1 MNYIWARFAYGEHP
15 MNRGSL
21 RPSGQ
26 RSRTPLLVAWGLA
39 SILFLFT
46 VENIWIDPWLRNKS
60 HKMLSLVPEALSGS
74 WFLALMVG
82 GIMLAF
88 LVMCQILLIKDRS
101 LSVWMKVGTGTAV
114 LVVLLLSGL
123 WVRNTSGLSSAIRLQ
138 SSGAAHTVALK
149 WHPSSAQVAGYNV
162 YRSMTPAGNYVQ
174 INSSL
179 VQGVT
184 FTDNAV
190 KSGVTYYYVT
200 RAVDALGHESVN
212 SNEARAVI
220 P

>member
-1 MNYIWARFAYGEHP
+1 MLSQCE
-15 MNRGSL
+15 S
-21 RPSGQ
+21 RPNVFH
-26 RSRTPLLVAWGLA
+26 RKSRTTLVTGGLV

-46 VENIWIDPWLRNKS
+46 LETIRIDPWLRNKS
-60 HKMLSLVPEALSGS
+60 HKTLSMVPEALSGS

-88 LVMCQILLIKDRS
+88 LVMCQILLTKDRS
-101 LSVWMKVGTGTAV
+101 LSVWTKVGTGITV
-114 LVVLLLSGL
+114 LVVLLLSVL
-123 WVRNTSGLSSAIRLQ
+123 WVRVTSGLTSAIRLQ
-138 SSGAAHTVALK
+138 PRGTTHAVALK
-149 WHPSSAQVAGYNV
+149 WQPSSSRVAGYNV

-184 FTDNAV
+184 FTDNTV
-190 KSGVTYYYVT
+190 ESGLTYYYVT
-200 RAVDALGHESVN
+200 RAVDTLGHESVN
-212 SNEARAVI
+212 SNEARAAI

>member
-1 MNYIWARFAYGEHP
+1 MR
-15 MNRGSL
+15 RGSL
-21 RPSGQ
+21 RPSG
-26 RSRTPLLVAWGLA
+26 RRPKTTLVAWCLA

-60 HKMLSLVPEALSGS
+60 HKTLSMVPEALSGS

-88 LVMCQILLIKDRS
+88 LVMCQILLTKDRS
-101 LSVWMKVGTGTAV
+101 LSVWTKVGTGIAV
-114 LVVLLLSGL
+114 LVVLLLSVL
-123 WVRNTSGLSSAIRLQ
+123 WVRVTSGLTSAIRLQ
-138 SSGAAHTVALK
+138 PRGTTHAVALK
-149 WHPSSAQVAGYNV
+149 WQPSSSRVAGYNV

-184 FTDNAV
+184 FTDNTV
-190 KSGVTYYYVT
+190 ESGLTYYYVT
-200 RAVDALGHESVN
+200 RAVDTLGHESVN
-212 SNEARAVI
+212 SNEARAAI

>member
-1 MNYIWARFAYGEHP
+1 MR
-15 MNRGSL
+15 RGSL
-21 RPSGQ
+21 RPSG
-26 RSRTPLLVAWGLA
+26 RRPKTTLVAWCLA

-60 HKMLSLVPEALSGS
+60 HKTLSMVPEALSGS

-88 LVMCQILLIKDRS
+88 LVMCQILLTKDRS
-101 LSVWMKVGTGTAV
+101 LSVWTKVGTGITV
-114 LVVLLLSGL
+114 LVVLLLSVL
-123 WVRNTSGLSSAIRLQ
+123 WVRVTSGLTSAIRLQ
-138 SSGAAHTVALK
+138 PRGTTHAVALK
-149 WHPSSAQVAGYNV
+149 WQPSSSRVAGYNV

-184 FTDNAV
+184 FTDNTV
-190 KSGVTYYYVT
+190 ESGLTYYYVT
-200 RAVDALGHESVN
+200 RAVDTLGHESVN
-212 SNEARAVI
+212 SNEARAAI

>member
-1 MNYIWARFAYGEHP
+1 MS
-15 MNRGSL
+15 RGSL

-26 RSRTPLLVAWGLA
+26 RSRITLIAWGLA
-39 SILFLFT
+39 SLLFLFT

-60 HKMLSLVPEALSGS
+60 HKIPSMVPEALSGS

-82 GIMLAF
+82 GIAFAF
-88 LVMCQILLIKDRS
+88 LVMCQILLTQDRS
-101 LSVWMKVGTGTAV
+101 LSVWTKVGTGIAV
-114 LVVLLLSGL
+114 LVVLLLSAQ
-123 WVRNTSGLSSAIRLQ
+123 WIRMTSGLSSAIRPH
-138 SSGAAHTVALK
+138 SRGTTHTVALK
-149 WHPSSAQVAGYNV
+149 WRPSSSQVAGYNV
-162 YRSMTPAGNYVQ
+162 YRSMTPAGNYVR

-184 FTDNAV
+184 FTDNTV
-190 KSGVTYYYVT
+190 ESGLTYYYVT

-212 SNEARAVI
+212 SNEARAAI

>member
-1 MNYIWARFAYGEHP
+1 MNP
-15 MNRGSL
+15 GSP
-21 RPSGQ
+21 RPSGR
-26 RSRTPLLVAWGLA
+26 RSRTTLIAWCLA

-46 VENIWIDPWLRNKS
+46 VENIWIDPWVRSKS

-88 LVMCQILLIKDRS
+88 LVLCQILLIKDRS
-101 LSVWMKVGTGTAV
+101 LSVWTKVGTGITV
-114 LVVLLLSGL
+114 LVVLLLSAQ
-123 WVRNTSGLSSAIRLQ
+123 WVRMTSGWSPTIRLQ
-138 SSGAAHTVALK
+138 SRGATHTVALK
-149 WHPSSAQVAGYNV
+149 WRPSSSQVAGYNV

-184 FTDNAV
+184 FTDNTV
-190 KSGVTYYYVT
+190 ESGVTYYYVT
-200 RAVDALGHESVN
+200 RAVDAVGHESVN
-212 SNEARAVI
+212 SNEARAAI

>member
-1 MNYIWARFAYGEHP
+1 MSGGP
-15 MNRGSL
+15 L
-21 RPSGQ
+21 RPSRR
-26 RSRTPLLVAWGLA
+26 RSRTTLVAWGLA

-60 HKMLSLVPEALSGS
+60 HKMLSMVPEALSGS

-82 GIMLAF
+82 GIMLVF
-88 LVMCQILLIKDRS
+88 LVMCQILLAKDRS
-101 LSVWMKVGTGTAV
+101 LSVWTKVGTGITV
-114 LVVLLLSGL
+114 LVVLLLSAL
-123 WVRNTSGLSSAIRLQ
+123 WVRMTCGLSPEIRLQ
-138 SSGAAHTVALK
+138 SRRTTHTVALK
-149 WHPSSAQVAGYNV
+149 WRPSSSPVAGYNV
-162 YRSMTPAGNYVQ
+162 YRSMTPAVNYVQ

-184 FTDNAV
+184 FTDSSV
-190 KSGVTYYYVT
+190 ESGLTYYYVT

-212 SNEARAVI
+212 SNEARAAI

>member
-1 MNYIWARFAYGEHP
+1 MNPGA
-15 MNRGSL
+15 L
-21 RPSGQ
+21 RPSG
-26 RSRTPLLVAWGLA
+26 RSSRTTLVVWGLA

-60 HKMLSLVPEALSGS
+60 HDLPSMVPEALGGS
-74 WFLALMVG
+74 WFLVLMVG

-88 LVMCQILLIKDRS
+88 LVMCQILLTKDRS
-101 LSVWMKVGTGTAV
+101 LSVWTKVGTGTAV
-114 LVVLLLSGL
+114 LVVLLLSAL
-123 WVRNTSGLSSAIRLQ
+123 WVGMTSGLSPAIRLQ
-138 SSGAAHTVALK
+138 PRGTPHTVALK
-149 WHPSSAQVAGYNV
+149 WRPSGAQVAGYNV
-162 YRSMTPAGNYVQ
+162 YRSTTPAGNYVQ

-179 VQGVT
+179 IQGAT

-190 KSGVTYYYVT
+190 ESGVTYYYVT

-212 SNEARAVI
+212 SNEARASI

>member
-1 MNYIWARFAYGEHP
+1 MS
-15 MNRGSL
+15 RGSL
-21 RPSGQ
+21 RPPG
-26 RSRTPLLVAWGLA
+26 RRWRTTLVAWGLA

-60 HKMLSLVPEALSGS
+60 HQTLSMVPEALSGS

-82 GIMLAF
+82 GIILAF

-101 LSVWMKVGTGTAV
+101 LSVWTKVGTGIAV
-114 LVVLLLSGL
+114 LVVLLLSAL
-123 WVRNTSGLSSAIRLQ
+123 WVRMTTGLPSEIRLQ
-138 SSGAAHTVALK
+138 SRGTTHTVALK
-149 WHPSSAQVAGYNV
+149 WRPSSSQVAGYNV

-179 VQGVT
+179 VQAVT

-190 KSGVTYYYVT
+190 ESGLTYYYVT
-200 RAVDALGHESVN
+200 RAVDAVGHESVN
-212 SNEARAVI
+212 SNEARASI

>member
-1 MNYIWARFAYGEHP
+1 

-21 RPSGQ
+21 RPSSR
-26 RSRTPLLVAWGLA
+26 RSRTTLVAWGLA
-39 SILFLFT
+39 SILILFT
-46 VENIWIDPWLRNKS
+46 IENIWIDPWLRNKS
-60 HKMLSLVPEALSGS
+60 HKMLSMVPEALSGS

-82 GIMLAF
+82 GIALAF

-101 LSVWMKVGTGTAV
+101 LSVWKKVGTGIAV
-114 LVVLLLSGL
+114 LVVLLLSAL
-123 WVRNTSGLSSAIRLQ
+123 WVRMTSGLPSEIRLQ
-138 SSGAAHTVALK
+138 SRGTTHTVALK
-149 WHPSSAQVAGYNV
+149 WRPSSSHVAGYNV

-184 FTDNAV
+184 FTDNTV
-190 KSGVTYYYVT
+190 ESGLTYYYVT
-200 RAVDALGHESVN
+200 RAVDVVGHESVN
-212 SNEARAVI
+212 SNEARASI

>member
-1 MNYIWARFAYGEHP
+1 MNP
-15 MNRGSL
+15 GSL
-21 RPSGQ
+21 RPSGR
-26 RSRTPLLVAWGLA
+26 RSRTTLIAWGLA

-60 HKMLSLVPEALSGS
+60 HEMLSLVPEALSGS

-88 LVMCQILLIKDRS
+88 LVMCQILLTKDRR
-101 LSVWMKVGTGTAV
+101 LSVWTKVGTGIAV
-114 LVVLLLSGL
+114 LVVLLLSAL
-123 WVRNTSGLSSAIRLQ
+123 WVRMTSGLSSAIRLQ
-138 SSGAAHTVALK
+138 SHGTTHTVALK
-149 WHPSSAQVAGYNV
+149 WRPSSSHVVGYNV
-162 YRSMTPAGNYVQ
+162 YRSTTPAGNYIQ

-184 FTDNAV
+184 FTDKTV
-190 KSGVTYYYVT
+190 ESGLTYYYVT
-200 RAVDALGHESVN
+200 RAVDVVGHESVN
-212 SNEARAVI
+212 SNEARASI

>member
-1 MNYIWARFAYGEHP
+1 

-21 RPSGQ
+21 RPSG
-26 RSRTPLLVAWGLA
+26 RMSRTTWVAWGLA

-60 HKMLSLVPEALSGS
+60 HKMLSMVPEALSGS

-88 LVMCQILLIKDRS
+88 LVMCQILLTKDRS
-101 LSVWMKVGTGTAV
+101 LSVWTKVGTGITV
-114 LVVLLLSGL
+114 LVVLLLSAL
-123 WVRNTSGLSSAIRLQ
+123 WVLTTSGLSSEIRLQ
-138 SSGAAHTVALK
+138 SRGTTHTVALK
-149 WHPSSAQVAGYNV
+149 WRPSSSQVTGYNV

-184 FTDNAV
+184 FTDNTV
-190 KSGVTYYYVT
+190 ESGLTYYYVT
-200 RAVDALGHESVN
+200 RAVDAVGHESVN
-212 SNEARAVI
+212 SNEARAAI

>member
-1 MNYIWARFAYGEHP
+1 MR
-15 MNRGSL
+15 RGSL
-21 RPSGQ
+21 RPSG
-26 RSRTPLLVAWGLA
+26 RRPKTTLVAWCLA

-60 HKMLSLVPEALSGS
+60 HKTLSMVPEALSGS

-88 LVMCQILLIKDRS
+88 LVMCQILLTKDRS
-101 LSVWMKVGTGTAV
+101 LSVWTKVGTGITV
-114 LVVLLLSGL
+114 LVVLLLSVL
-123 WVRNTSGLSSAIRLQ
+123 WVRVTSGLTSAIRLQ
-138 SSGAAHTVALK
+138 PRGTTHAVALK
-149 WHPSSAQVAGYNV
+149 WQPSSSRVAGYNV

-184 FTDNAV
+184 FTDNTV
-190 KSGVTYYYVT
+190 ESGLTYYYVT

-212 SNEARAVI
+212 SNEARAAI

>member
-1 MNYIWARFAYGEHP
+1 MS
-15 MNRGSL
+15 RGSL
-21 RPSGQ
+21 RPSGR
-26 RSRTPLLVAWGLA
+26 RSRTTLVAWSLA
-39 SILFLFT
+39 SILLLFT

-60 HKMLSLVPEALSGS
+60 HQMLSMVPEALSGS

-101 LSVWMKVGTGTAV
+101 LSVWTKVGTGITV
-114 LVVLLLSGL
+114 LVVLLLSAL
-123 WVRNTSGLSSAIRLQ
+123 WVRMTSGLSSAIRPQ
-138 SSGAAHTVALK
+138 SRGTTHTVALK
-149 WHPSSAQVAGYNV
+149 WRPSSSQVAGYNV

-184 FTDNAV
+184 FTDNTV
-190 KSGVTYYYVT
+190 ESGLTYYYVT

-212 SNEARAVI
+212 SNEARAAI

>member
-1 MNYIWARFAYGEHP
+1 

-21 RPSGQ
+21 RPSGR
-26 RSRTPLLVAWGLA
+26 RSRTTVIAWCLA

-60 HKMLSLVPEALSGS
+60 HKMPSMVPEALSGS

-88 LVMCQILLIKDRS
+88 VVMCQILLTKDRT
-101 LSVWMKVGTGTAV
+101 LSVWTKVGTGIAV
-114 LVVLLLSGL
+114 LVVLLLSAL
-123 WVRNTSGLSSAIRLQ
+123 WVRMTSGWSPGIRLQ
-138 SSGAAHTVALK
+138 SRGTTHTVALK
-149 WHPSSAQVAGYNV
+149 WRPSSAQVAGYNV
-162 YRSMTPAGNYVQ
+162 YRSMTPGGNYVQ

-184 FTDNAV
+184 FTDKTV
-190 KSGVTYYYVT
+190 ESGATYYYVT

-212 SNEARAVI
+212 SNEARAAI